1 MCMHENDNLNSLFKH
16 LQIFKQKVKFEM
28 DIDTSD
34 CEQVEIVNFTFHEYS
49 NTYMNIDMMN

>member
-1 MCMHENDNLNSLFKH
+1 
-16 LQIFKQKVKFEM
+16 M